1 MLFLVALAT
10 AAFGLFTDR
19 SADLLKTTLVT
30 RREHDLKT
38 SLAEGW
44 YRFQLDFAAQQYLH
58 ARELAE
64 DAHRRSVEEQAVGQS
79 TSAKS
84 GAAVPE
90 NEASSTPAA
99 FDEK

>member
-1 MLFLVALAT
+1 VPFYHHSYLVLLPLQNDAFLVALAT

-58 ARELAE
+58 ARELA
-64 DAHRRSVEEQAVGQS
+64 V
-79 TSAKS
+79 
-84 GAAVPE
+84 
-90 NEASSTPAA
+90 
-99 FDEK
+99 